1 MARFFATLME
11 TYHPPEGELQYVY
24 VYIYILYVYI
34 YIYTYIHKLSSII
47 AGFGTAECI
56 VVLAIFV
63 DFALENCQQLMA
75 SSIRDRNLTPYLLSG
90 SWICHPSFNWNYVV
104 PCPVDSEVP
113 SVQSWLPMDAFE
125 LCRQPQHPFL
135 SLVHGLN
142 RVLKAVLAQCQQVS
156 TLQNL
161 TRTLSLYKK

>member
-1 MARFFATLME
+1 
-11 TYHPPEGELQYVY
+11 
-24 VYIYILYVYI
+24 
-34 YIYTYIHKLSSII
+34 
-47 AGFGTAECI
+47 
-56 VVLAIFV
+56 
-63 DFALENCQQLMA
+63 MA

-113 SVQSWLPMDAFE
+113 SAQSWLPMDAFE

-142 RVLKAVLAQCQQVS
+142 RVLKAVSAQCQQVS
-156 TLQNL
+156 TL
-161 TRTLSLYKK
+161 YKILPERSVYIRSELQRFFAFFLGPGPDLPLQKLCEHAVRIAGSQRFI